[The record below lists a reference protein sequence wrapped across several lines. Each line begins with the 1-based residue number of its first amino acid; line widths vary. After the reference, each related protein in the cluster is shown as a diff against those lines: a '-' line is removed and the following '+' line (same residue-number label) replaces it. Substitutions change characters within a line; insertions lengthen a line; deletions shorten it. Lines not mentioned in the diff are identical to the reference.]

1 MDTRTVFAIVAVL
14 LLVAPSAIALGRP
27 FRDQELNDM
36 VVKNAP
42 VLDRLLRDK
51 LLDSGPDDN
60 IGVVVQFKDG
70 PNEND
75 NSFMNAIGL
84 TVHRTYTAIPGV
96 FATGPKEAVVRL
108 ASWPRT
114 HWMEY
119 NEQMQLLMDGT
130 TTIVNATKVWNTAPM
145 DITGRMGQPIDGT
158 GVTVALVDTGIDAG
172 HPDLDYK
179 EKVII
184 NLKSDLN
191 GSFSEAE
198 DADSGSGHGTH
209 CAGTIGGNGDASA
222 EARRGVAPGA
232 RIIGISTGE
241 HFLQNVVG
249 ALDWVYQHSKPY
261 NNPYNIRVV
270 SNSWGSGAGEYSPN
284 DAVTVEANKMIYEN
298 DVNVIFAAGNSGGT
312 GTDIQTSTYG
322 NTPGII
328 EVAAALHDGG
338 GLASFSSRGEA
349 DKNQTWPNVAA
360 PGYHIWA
367 TEARLT
373 QITAETSLL
382 TPADRKD
389 AYYMSI
395 SGTSMAT
402 PHVSGA
408 VALLWQACPHLRV
421 TNVSENSMN
430 MNASY
435 FQNPMTKITEA
446 EWILEAT
453 ATYMES
459 TSSNGIPQNYSIS
472 PSRFNH
478 KYDFAQGYG
487 LINME
492 KAVQVALV
500 LEDLRSKDMSA
511 SVFDAYRAVMLNPV
525 WPDGLAQTINVTRE
539 TDTLKTTWK
548 GEWGYLA
555 DQRNSLV
562 THHERHVFIPNGTKK
577 VIIDLNYNP
586 SKTQS
591 WTIGMLQVKVDA
603 NQDGSIDWSGKGGFS
618 NQGVKHDEVDASA
631 IGKTGAVWDFYVTG
645 EFVQLPGR
653 HRNPVLNNQYTETL
667 IEYNLGVK
675 LILATSGDNTTF
687 VAPVDL
693 HAAYAQWDFGDP
705 TGGSNGTITMERYVY
720 NYSRII
726 LVAPPT
732 KPVRFSTEF
741 PWWLV
746 ALILVFVA
754 MAVCVHLLRRRGV
767 YIPFWLFRRRSRIT
781 GTVTHIKGK

>member
-1 MDTRTVFAIVAVL
+1 MDKRIIFAIVTVL
-14 LLVAPSAIALGRP
+14 LLVAPSAIALARP
-27 FRDQELNDM
+27 FRDRELDGM
-36 VVKNAP
+36 VEDNAP
-42 VLDRLLRDK
+42 VIDRYLAKALLAA
-51 LLDSGPDDN
+51 GPDEN
-60 IGVVVQFKDG
+60 LGVVVQFKDG
-70 PNEND
+70 PSGDDMN
-75 NSFMNAIGL
+75 FMDAIGL
-84 TVHRTYTAIPGV
+84 TVHRTYTAIPAV
-96 FATGPKEAVVRL
+96 FATGTKESVVRL
-108 ASWPRT
+108 SGWHRT

-119 NEQMQLLMDGT
+119 NEQMVLLMNGT
-130 TTIVNATKVWNTAPM
+130 TTVVNATKVWNTAPM
-145 DITGRMGQPIDGT
+145 DIQGRMGQPIDGT

-222 EARRGVAPGA
+222 QARRGVAPGA
-232 RIIGISTGE
+232 HIIGISTGE

-270 SNSWGSGAGEYSPN
+270 SNSWGSNAGEYNPS
-284 DAVTVEANKMIYEN
+284 DAVTVIANKMIYEN
-298 DVNVIFAAGNSGGT
+298 EVNVVFAAGNSAGT

-367 TEARLT
+367 TQARLT
-373 QITAETSLL
+373 QITAETGALNS
-382 TPADRKD
+382 ADRND

-402 PHVSGA
+402 PHVSGSL
-408 VALLWQACPHLRV
+408 ALLWQACPHLRV
-421 TNVSENSMN
+421 TNISENSMN
-430 MNASY
+430 TNASY
-435 FQNPMTKITEA
+435 FQDPETKITEG

-453 ATYMES
+453 ADYMEP
-459 TSSNGIPQNYSIS
+459 TASNGIPQNYSIS

-487 LINME
+487 LINLE

-511 SVFDAYRAVMLNPV
+511 SVFDAYSVVMKNPV
-525 WPDGLAQTINVTRE
+525 WPDGLAQTINVTKK
-539 TDTLKTTWK
+539 TDTLKTVWK
-548 GEWGYLA
+548 GEWGYLL
-555 DQRNSLV
+555 DERNTLV
-562 THHERHVFIPNGTKK
+562 THHERHVFIPNGTKT

-586 SKTQS
+586 SKSQT
-591 WTIGMLQVKVDA
+591 WAIGMLQVQVDS
-603 NQDGSIDWSGKGGFS
+603 NQDGSMDWSGQGGFS
-618 NQGVKHDEVDASA
+618 NQGVKHDETEAST

-645 EFVQLPGR
+645 QFIEAPGR
-653 HRNPVLNNQYTETL
+653 HRDHILNNQYAEVL
-667 IEYNLGVK
+667 IEYNLGLK
-675 LILATSGDNTTF
+675 LILETSGDNTTF
-687 VAPVDL
+687 VPPVDL
-693 HAAYAQWDFGDP
+693 HAAYAQWEFGDP
-705 TGGSNGTITMERYVY
+705 SGGTNGTITMERYVY

-726 LVAPPT
+726 LEAPPAKYVKVT
-732 KPVRFSTEF
+732 VSF

-746 ALILVFVA
+746 ALVLVLAV
-754 MAVCVHLLRRRGV
+754 MAICVHLLRRRGI

-781 GTVTHIKGK
+781 TSVTHIKGK